1 MSRSVLSAVLFTV
14 CLAALPAHAARF
26 ADSVVTYHPGVG
38 FATDFVTG
46 AGYTNTSAVLGSPSV
61 VTPGQFGGSVD
72 PFNPPYLPDQ
82 LLSVGAGGSLT
93 VRFATP
99 VQNHPANAFGLD
111 FLICGSAG
119 FMITNGDYTGGG
131 ITDGSL
137 FSHSPGQTR
146 VLVSAD
152 NVTYY
157 RLDPAQAPTVD
168 GLFPTDGSGDFAQ
181 PVNPALNH
189 SSFAGQGLAG
199 IRSLYAG
206 SGGGAGYDLSWA
218 VDDRGDSVALPS
230 ASYVRVEVLEG
241 HSEIDAFSVV
251 PEPAPGILAVVGTG
265 VLWGLQRRK
274 PGVPPRG
281 SPVRPQDLAI

>member
-1 MSRSVLSAVLFTV
+1 MKPPLFDTRGERRSFSA
-14 CLAALPAHAARF
+14 CHSPMPGNPARIGDGCAA
-26 ADSVVTYHPGVG
+26 
-38 FATDFVTG
+38 VTG
-46 AGYTNTSAVLGSPSV
+46 YK
-61 VTPGQFGGSVD
+61 
-72 PFNPPYLPDQ
+72 LP
-82 LLSVGAGGSLT
+82 T
-93 VRFATP
+93 AT
-99 VQNHPANAFGLD
+99 
-111 FLICGSAG
+111 
-119 FMITNGDYTGGG
+119 
-131 ITDGSL
+131 GSL
-137 FSHSPGQTR
+137 FSLSPGQTR
-146 VLVSAD
+146 VSVSAD

-157 RLDPAQAPTVD
+157 RLDPARAPTVD

-218 VDDRGDSVALPS
+218 VDDRGDSVALPG